1 MTTHPGITF
10 GILKRKLPAAKG
22 ESSNSQRP
30 AKKQRLFTTTP
41 EEMVKIFAQYM
52 QAQGASYG
60 RSVQPARGLNSPE
73 IKGQDQLLHLTVQK
87 QSLHL

>member
-1 MTTHPGITF
+1 MSALAGKPTLKEKKSHAMTTHPGITF

-52 QAQGASYG
+52 QAQGASY
-60 RSVQPARGLNSPE
+60 
-73 IKGQDQLLHLTVQK
+73 
-87 QSLHL
+87 